1 MNSWWLYV
9 VRCADGSL
17 YTGISTDVS
26 RRIFQHNCGKGAKY
40 TSARRPVT
48 LQIQW
53 LMNSRSQALKAE
65 YAFKQLSKTTKER
78 YIREQLSTIDIFKLL
93 KMEISI

>member
-1 MNSWWLYV
+1 
-9 VRCADGSL
+9 
-17 YTGISTDVS
+17 
-26 RRIFQHNCGKGAKY
+26 
-40 TSARRPVT
+40 
-48 LQIQW
+48 
-53 LMNSRSQALKAE
+53 MNSRSQALKAE